1 MKELFLV
8 KNKFSINPLDDDSQ
22 EIFGNFEYG
31 TIFRCDHWKERA
43 VWQNRKLYLLAQ
55 IVTKNNPKW
64 PDPYHFIKTMQ
75 MDIKSV
81 SIEKRMSG
89 EVVEIPK
96 SLKFKSMGEVEFR
109 KLFSDCANL
118 MLANLYLLLPGMKE
132 VEFNRQVENILRLT

>member
-8 KNKFSINPLDDDSQ
+8 KNKFSINPLDEDSQ

-43 VWQNRKLYLLAQ
+43 IWQHRKLFLLAQ
-55 IVTKNNPKW
+55 IVTHNNPKW

-81 SIEKRMSG
+81 SIERRLNG

-109 KLFSDCANL
+109 KLFSDCVNL
-118 MLANLYLLLPGMKE
+118 MLANLYFLLPGMPE
-132 VEFNRQVENILRLT
+132 SEFNRQVEHILELS